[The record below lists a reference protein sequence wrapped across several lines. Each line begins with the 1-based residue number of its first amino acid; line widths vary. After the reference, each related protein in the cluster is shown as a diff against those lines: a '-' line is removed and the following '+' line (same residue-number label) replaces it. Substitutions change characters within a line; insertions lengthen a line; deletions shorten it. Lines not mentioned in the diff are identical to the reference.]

1 MKIINYEEKE
11 IIPLTKEEKKSYK
24 NQEKCYICEEKFC
37 MDKDDKDYIN
47 RKKFKDHCNYTGKLS
62 KCNLNYKVPKD
73 IPIITHNASY
83 DTHFIIN
90 QLAEEFKGELNCI
103 GENMEKY
110 ITFSVPIKKEGDNG
124 KKIAYKLRFID
135 SFRFMSTSL
144 SELVD
149 NTSGIFNSIECKS
162 CIEKIKINSEC
173 CFVGLKNNR
182 LIYKCKECKEEWKR
196 PINELIENFPSVYQF
211 CNGDLNK
218 FVLLLRKGVYPYEHM
233 DNWEKVDKNKLPP

>member
-1 MKIINYEEKE
+1 MKIISYEEKE
-11 IIPLTKEEKKSYK
+11 MIPLTKEEKKSYK
-24 NQEKCYICEEKFC
+24 NQEKCHICEEKFS

-47 RKKFKDHCNYTGKLS
+47 RKKVKDHCHYTGKFRGAAHS
-62 KCNLNYKVPKD
+62 KCNLDYKVPKD
-73 IPIITHNASY
+73 IPIIIHNPSY

-103 GENMEKY
+103 GENIEKF
-110 ITFSVPIKKEGDNG
+110 ITFSVPIKKEGDNN

-135 SFRFMSTSL
+135 SFRLMPTSL

-149 NTSGIFNSIECKS
+149 NMSGIFNSIECKS

-173 CFVGLKNNR
+173 CFVGLKNKR
-182 LIYKCKECKEEWKR
+182 LIYKCRKCKEEWKR
-196 PINELIENFPSVYQF
+196 SINELIEDFPRVYQF

-218 FVLLLRKGVYPYEHM
+218 FVLLLRKI
-233 DNWEKVDKNKLPP
+233 

>member
-1 MKIINYEEKE
+1 M
-11 IIPLTKEEKKSYK
+11 IPLTKEEKKSFK

-37 MDKDDKDYIN
+37 VDKDDENYTN
-47 RKKFKDHCNYTGKLS
+47 RKKVKDHYHS

-73 IPIITHNASY
+73 IPIIIHNASY

-110 ITFSVPIKKEGDNG
+110 ITFSVPIKKEVINNNGD
-124 KKIAYKLRFID
+124 KKAITYKLKFID

-149 NTSGIFNSIECKS
+149 NMSGIFNSIECKL

-173 CFVGLKNNR
+173 CFVGLENKR
-182 LIYKCKECKEEWKR
+182 LIYKCKKCKEEWKKL
-196 PINELIENFPSVYQF
+196 INQLIKNFSSVYQF

-218 FVLLLRKGVYPYEHM
+218 FVLILRKGVFPYEYM
-233 DNWEKVDKNKLPP
+233 DSWEKFNENILPPREDFYRRY